1 MPPGSLGA
9 GHVLAHGHV
18 LAAEPGLLPSP
29 DGTPERARRA
39 VEAILARPEFA
50 GQRRSWLDRA
60 RGWIFEQL
68 GQLIDTLLG
77 SGAGSALGWTVA
89 AVLAVVAVVFAVRFS
104 RGVRPDPNTAA
115 GPTAGPRRSAVNW
128 RALAARHEAA
138 GEWRP
143 AMRCRWRALVA
154 ELAGQGLL
162 EEAPGRT
169 AGEYRRQLS
178 AALPRAATDF
188 DVATGLFE
196 AAWYGDRPT
205 DAAQVERLRSLAER
219 VLVRAGRAP

>member
-1 MPPGSLGA
+1 MPPRSFDA
-9 GHVLAHGHV
+9 GHI
-18 LAAEPGLLPSP
+18 LAATPGVLPSP
-29 DGTPERARRA
+29 DGSPEQVRQA
-39 VEAILARPEFA
+39 VGEILARPEFA

-60 RGWIFEQL
+60 RDWIFEQL

-89 AVLAVVAVVFAVRFS
+89 ALLAVVAVVFAVRFS
-104 RGVRPDPNTAA
+104 LGVRADPNTAA
-115 GPTAGPRRSAVNW
+115 SPTAGPRRSPVDW
-128 RALAARHEAA
+128 RALAARHEEA

-154 ELAGQGLL
+154 ELAGQGWL

-178 AALPRAATDF
+178 VALPRAATDF
-188 DVATGLFE
+188 DVATELFE
-196 AAWYGDRPT
+196 AAWYGHRPT
-205 DAAQVERLRSLAER
+205 DAVQVERLRSLTER
-219 VLVRAGRAP
+219 VLVSAGSPS